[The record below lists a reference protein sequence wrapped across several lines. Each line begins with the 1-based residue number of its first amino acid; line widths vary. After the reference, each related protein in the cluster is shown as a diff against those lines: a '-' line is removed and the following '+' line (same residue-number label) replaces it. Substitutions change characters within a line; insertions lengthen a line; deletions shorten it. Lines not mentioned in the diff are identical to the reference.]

1 VSFRGAKCK
10 EGLVYIF
17 AEGMKECERVFQKP
31 VSSSLLFLVGDLES
45 MEIHPAQA
53 TISTELKFV
62 CRWLELAVVS
72 SPTRV

>member
-31 VSSSLLFLVGDLES
+31 VSSSLLFLDRRRLGVNGD
-45 MEIHPAQA
+45 PPN
-53 TISTELKFV
+53 
-62 CRWLELAVVS
+62 S
-72 SPTRV
+72 SNNLN